1 LKTTIGYTESQ
12 ARGVDLTQEMLTFE
26 SVSPHLLRVG
36 ACHDNLG
43 DVLLK
48 KTKII
53 CTLGPASSS
62 KQMIEKLFQAGMNG
76 VRINTAYGD
85 LAQYQSV
92 IETVREITD
101 IPIIIDIKG
110 PEIRIRASERKV
122 LSKGDILE
130 VGFDGEAVCFN
141 HDFYDQMG
149 VDDEVYIDNG
159 KIRTRVVE
167 KKDRKLRL
175 LALNSGSIEDGKG
188 VNIPNKHL
196 SVPTFPE
203 KDLEIIRF
211 AEKYDIEYIALSFTR
226 NAEDVKNL
234 SQTNNYKGGIIAKIE
249 NSEGVQNVEEI
260 LDVCHGIMVARGDLG
275 VEIPPERV
283 PLVQKSL
290 IKLSNQKGKLVVTA
304 TEMLESMIHQ
314 PNPTRAEVSDVAN
327 AILDGSD
334 AVMLSGETAVGSY
347 PVEAVEMMTRIAN
360 ETEKAVKS
368 NVEDTPF
375 INISD
380 TVSKAIQRICQS
392 MPVHNVITLTR
403 SGYTA
408 RMIARF
414 KIAQPIIAV
423 TPEIKVKKQL
433 ELTFGVYPVVID
445 YLEEKDKIL
454 AVATRLY
461 EMHLVDDEE
470 TVLFTAGERTT
481 MEHASNSIEIHK
493 IRELRKFG
501 SF

>member
-1 LKTTIGYTESQ
+1 
-12 ARGVDLTQEMLTFE
+12 
-26 SVSPHLLRVG
+26 
-36 ACHDNLG
+36 
-43 DVLLK
+43 LK

-53 CTLGPASSS
+53 CTAGPASFS
-62 KQMIEKLFQAGMNG
+62 KQIIRKMFQAGMNG
-76 VRINTAYGD
+76 VRINTAYGNF
-85 LAQYQSV
+85 AQYKSV
-92 IETVREITD
+92 IENVREIAD

-110 PEIRIRASERKV
+110 PEIRIKTSRRKV
-122 LSKGDILE
+122 VSKGDILE
-130 VGFDGEAVCFN
+130 IGFDGEVSFN
-141 HDFYDQMG
+141 HDFYDKMK

-159 KIRTRVVE
+159 RIRTRVVK
-167 KKDRKLRL
+167 KKDRKLRIL
-175 LALNSGSIEDGKG
+175 ILNSGVIENGKG
-188 VNIPNKHL
+188 VNIPNKRL
-196 SVPTFPE
+196 SVPTFLE

-211 AEKYDIEYIALSFTR
+211 AKEHDVEYVALSFTR
-226 NAEDVKNL
+226 NVGDVTNL
-234 SQTNNYKGGIIAKIE
+234 SQTNDFGGGIIAKIE

-260 LDVCHGIMVARGDLG
+260 IDASSGIMVARGDLG
-275 VEIPPERV
+275 VEIEPEKV
-283 PLVQKSL
+283 PLAQKYL
-290 IKLSNQKGKLVVTA
+290 IKLCNQQGKLVVTA

-334 AVMLSGETAVGSY
+334 AVMLSGETAVGQY
-347 PVEAVEMMTRIAN
+347 PVDAVEMMTRIAN

-392 MPVHNVITLTR
+392 MPVHKVIPLTR

-423 TPEIKVKKQL
+423 TSEIKVKKQL
-433 ELTFGVYPVVID
+433 ELTFGVCPVLIN
-445 YLEEKDKIL
+445 YHEEKDRIFT
-454 AVATRLY
+454 VANKLH
-461 EMHLVDDEE
+461 EMCLVDDEE
-470 TVLFTAGERTT
+470 TVLFTEGVRTN

-493 IRELRKFG
+493 IKELRKFA
-501 SF
+501 SS

>member
-1 LKTTIGYTESQ
+1 
-12 ARGVDLTQEMLTFE
+12 M
-26 SVSPHLLRVG
+26 
-36 ACHDNLG
+36 
-43 DVLLK
+43 K

-62 KQMIEKLFQAGMNG
+62 QQMIEKLFQAGMNG

-85 LAQYQSV
+85 LSQYQSV
-92 IETVREITD
+92 IETVRKVAD
-101 IPIIIDIKG
+101 IPIIIDLKG
-110 PEIRIRASERKV
+110 PEIRIKASQRKV
-122 LSKGDILE
+122 FNEGDILE
-130 VGFDGEAVCFN
+130 VGFNGEEVCFN
-141 HDFYDQMG
+141 HDVYDEMA

-167 KKDRKLRL
+167 KKNRKLRL
-175 LALNSGSIEDGKG
+175 LTLDGGVIEDGKG

-203 KDLEIIRF
+203 RDLEIIRF
-211 AEKYDIEYIALSFTR
+211 ANEQNVEYAALSFTR
-226 NAEDVKNL
+226 NAQDVKNL
-234 SQTNNYKGGIIAKIE
+234 SQTDNFEGGIIAKIE

-260 LDVCHGIMVARGDLG
+260 LEVAGGLMVARGDLA
-275 VEIPPERV
+275 VEIEPERV

-290 IKLSNQKGKLVVTA
+290 IKLCNQKGSLVVTA

-334 AVMLSGETAVGSY
+334 AVMLSGETAVGQY

-368 NVEDTPF
+368 NIEDTPF

-380 TVSKAIQRICQS
+380 TVSKAIQRICLS
-392 MPVHNVITLTR
+392 MPVHKVIPLTR

-423 TPEIKVKKQL
+423 TRDIKVKKQL
-433 ELTFGVYPVVID
+433 ELMFGVYPVLID
-445 YLEEKDKIL
+445 YHGEKDRVL
-454 AVATRLY
+454 AVTNQLL
-461 EMHLVDDEE
+461 EMHLVDDDE
-470 TVLFTAGERTT
+470 TVLFTEGVRTT
-481 MEHASNSIEIHK
+481 MEHASNTIEIHK
-493 IRELRKFG
+493 VSELRKFA
-501 SF
+501 SS